1 MTRFADRV
9 RHTLG
14 FRLGLWY
21 AGVFVASVALLF
33 TATYALLSRSLAQRD
48 RQIVEDTLR
57 RYAVAYATDGFDELQ
72 RLIATDRQGART
84 EGLLVRIEG
93 PRSHALFY
101 NVPGVWEELD
111 LRELNAATRRGQF
124 WASIPGP
131 GGVELEVATALLS
144 DGTIVQVGRSSENR
158 VEILRRFRA
167 LMAMASLVAALVGV
181 GGGIVMTRRAL
192 QPLNRLVDTVQEI
205 VRTGRLA
212 ARVPTRDTGDALDQ
226 VGALFNTMLTRI
238 EGLIE
243 AMRGSLDNVAHDLRT
258 PLTRLRSVSEAA
270 LHARDAD
277 VETYR
282 GALSDCLEES
292 ERVVSM
298 LTTLMDISEAETG
311 TLGLARADVSVADV
325 LADSVALY
333 EEVADERQV
342 AVHWDAPVHLSAW
355 ADPTRLRQVVAN
367 LLDNAIKYTPQ
378 GGRVALSAT
387 DAGREVT
394 IAVSDTGIGIPPGEI
409 PRIWDRLYR
418 GDKSRSQRGL
428 GLGLSLV
435 KAVVAAHGGRVDVT
449 STVGQGSTFTVT
461 LPSRP

>member
-1 MTRFADRV
+1 
-9 RHTLG
+9 
-14 FRLGLWY
+14 
-21 AGVFVASVALLF
+21 
-33 TATYALLSRSLAQRD
+33 
-48 RQIVEDTLR
+48 
-57 RYAVAYATDGFDELQ
+57 
-72 RLIATDRQGART
+72 
-84 EGLLVRIEG
+84 
-93 PRSHALFY
+93 
-101 NVPGVWEELD
+101 
-111 LRELNAATRRGQF
+111 
-124 WASIPGP
+124 
-131 GGVELEVATALLS
+131 
-144 DGTIVQVGRSSENR
+144 
-158 VEILRRFRA
+158 
-167 LMAMASLVAALVGV
+167 
-181 GGGIVMTRRAL
+181 
-192 QPLNRLVDTVQEI
+192 
-205 VRTGRLA
+205 
-212 ARVPTRDTGDALDQ
+212 
-226 VGALFNTMLTRI
+226 
-238 EGLIE
+238 
-243 AMRGSLDNVAHDLRT
+243 MRGSLDNVAHDLRT